1 MPALPCDA
9 LLQSTRGNRK
19 TVTRNLPPAMLLIKN
34 PGLKWAARI
43 SVSRLLKGW
52 ECRCLTFSSCCG
64 RQLGR
69 VLCWA
74 FQTFC
79 CTQALGNLRLW
90 HHICVGCDIMEHA
103 KMRHCCIPKVAYL
116 PWQAVRALCVH
127 VPKPWR
133 SAGRWPP
140 QLVAG
145 RAYAQQL
152 WQQHTAVHS
161 SWQRLSP
168 NAGQK
173 VGKKLRGYRGKVAT
187 NIRNSSLSFIELLWR
202 KHLLCRTNSSP
213 KIIIKVIA

>member
-9 LLQSTRGNRK
+9 LLQRAQGSRK

-43 SVSRLLKGW
+43 RVSRLLKGW

-69 VLCWA
+69 VLWWA
-74 FQTFC
+74 LQIFC
-79 CTQALGNLRLW
+79 CTQALGNLHLW
-90 HHICVGCDIMEHA
+90 HHICVGCDIIEHS

-116 PWQAVRALCVH
+116 PWQAVSAPCVH

-133 SAGRWPP
+133 SAARWPP

-145 RAYAQQL
+145 CAHA
-152 WQQHTAVHS
+152 QQHTAVHS

-173 VGKKLRGYRGKVAT
+173 VGKKLRGYRGKVTT